1 LDPIERCKLCGSN
14 LLAPVMGDVSA
25 TFTCQCRRCGTYD
38 ITFEAYQD
46 IPLAVSPYLR
56 AASRQASESGQRLVI
71 TTRNWMRLIAEH
83 DQTAIPENIQKLLL
97 HVMRHTRRPGNTA
110 EVDTAFDYPIIDA
123 DNSGELTWYL
133 ENAIETGHLKRSGN
147 YYSLTAK
154 GWDFLMGPSA
164 GGAIPGRCFVAM
176 SFSEEHSP
184 IYIEGIKPA
193 VVEAGYRPVW
203 MKDVL
208 TNEDINYRMAVEIRK
223 AQFLIADFTGLK
235 AGVYFEAG
243 FALGL
248 GRDVFWTTKADDLG
262 KIHFDT
268 NHYQHI
274 VWNSYDDL
282 KLKLSDKIV
291 ALLGYGPD
299 EHE

>member
-1 LDPIERCKLCGSN
+1 MR
-14 LLAPVMGDVSA
+14 DVSA
-25 TFTCQCRRCGTYD
+25 VLTCQCRTCGTYD
-38 ITFEAYQD
+38 ITLEANQD
-46 IPLAVSPYLR
+46 IPMSVSPFLR
-56 AASRQASESGQRLVI
+56 AASRQASEDGQRLLI
-71 TTRNWMRLIAEH
+71 RTDNWKQLIAEH
-83 DQTAIPENIQKLLL
+83 DKTTISDNIQKLLL
-97 HVMRHTRRPGNTA
+97 HVMRRTRRPGNVV
-110 EVDTAFDYPIIDA
+110 ELDTAFDYTIIDA
-123 DNSGELTWYL
+123 ENSGELTWHL
-133 ENAIETGHLKRSGN
+133 ENATETGHLKRSGSH
-147 YYSLTAK
+147 YQLTAK

-208 TNEDINYRMAVEIRK
+208 TNEDINYRMIVEIRK
-223 AQFLIADFTGLK
+223 AQFVIADFTGLK

-274 VWNSYDDL
+274 VWTTYNDL
-282 KLKLSDKIV
+282 KLKLSEKVV

-299 EHE
+299 A

>member
-1 LDPIERCKLCGSN
+1 
-14 LLAPVMGDVSA
+14 MGDNSA

-38 ITFEAYQD
+38 ITLEASQD
-46 IPLAVSPYLR
+46 IPMTVSPYLQ
-56 AASRQASESGQRLVI
+56 AASRQASESGQRVLI
-71 TTRNWMRLIAEH
+71 KNSNWKQLIAEH
-83 DQTAIPENIQKLLL
+83 GQTTISENIQKLLL
-97 HVMRHTRRPGNTA
+97 HVMRRTRRPGNA
-110 EVDTAFDYPIIDA
+110 VELDTTFDYPIIDA
-123 DNSGELTWYL
+123 ENSGELTWHL
-133 ENAIETGHLKRSGN
+133 ENSTESGHLKRSGN
-147 YYSLTAK
+147 HYQLTAK

-184 IYIEGIKPA
+184 IYIEGIRPA

-208 TNEDINYRMAVEIRK
+208 TNQDTNYQMIVEIRK

-274 VWNSYDDL
+274 VWTTYNDL
-282 KLKLSDKIV
+282 KLKLSEKVV
-291 ALLGYGPD
+291 ALLGYGP
-299 EHE
+299 EA